1 LGQLSRHLNRVQ
13 KLFGFT
19 LHVNVGF
26 QILRLV
32 FLQIRQ
38 SQNLVTIGAVLRLH
52 DEASFEHV
60 SQVSRVVAWDG
71 VVFACDDLRVEAL
84 HGCGAEG
91 RQERDHF
98 VEDAAQRPD
107 VRLVVV
113 GLIFPHFWR
122 AVVGRARLGAQ
133 QALLGHFAH
142 IEVAELDDASL
153 GQEEIGALDVPVTN
167 FE

>member
-1 LGQLSRHLNRVQ
+1 
-13 KLFGFT
+13 
-19 LHVNVGF
+19 
-26 QILRLV
+26 V

-60 SQVSRVVAWDG
+60 SQVSRVIAWDG